1 VSDPL
6 PPRTALLQGEAVEI
20 GQIGVA
26 VGGGVLRTFVG
37 SCVGL
42 VLHSRSQRAAALAHV
57 MLPSSNGRGT
67 PPGKYAD
74 TAVPETIRLLGEAA
88 GEPVLACTA
97 KLVGGAAMFAFQS
110 GMPIGEQ
117 NLAALERILADLGI
131 PITGRACGGGHGR
144 RLAVDV
150 VSGLVTIQTAG
161 HGTEYLK

>member
-1 VSDPL
+1 VSDRT
-6 PPRTALLQGEAVEI
+6 PPRPALLEGENVEI

-26 VGGGVLRTFVG
+26 VGSGALKTFVG

-42 VLHSRSQRAAALAHV
+42 VLHAQAQRAAALAHV
-57 MLPSSNGRGT
+57 MLPASNGRGT

-74 TAVPETIRLLGEAA
+74 TAVPEAIRLLCETV
-88 GEPVLACTA
+88 GEPGLACTA
-97 KLVGGAAMFAFQS
+97 KLVGGAAMFAFRS

-117 NLAALERILADLGI
+117 NVEALERILADLGI

-150 VSGLVTIQTAG
+150 VSGVVTIQTAG
-161 HGTEYLK
+161 HGTEFLT

>member
-1 VSDPL
+1 MSDRL
-6 PPRTALLQGEAVEI
+6 TPRPVLLEGENVEI

-26 VGGGVLRTFVG
+26 VGGGALKTLVG

-42 VLHSRSQRAAALAHV
+42 VLHSQSLRAAALAHV
-57 MLPSSNGRGT
+57 MLPASNGHGT

-74 TAVPETIRLLGEAA
+74 TAVPEAVRLLCKAA
-88 GEPVLACTA
+88 GEPSLACTA
-97 KLVGGAAMFAFQS
+97 KLVGGAAMFAFHS
-110 GMPIGEQ
+110 GIPIGEQ
-117 NLAALERILADLGI
+117 NVAALERILADFGI